1 MVVVRSHRN
10 EGGPVDPARRRWFV
24 GFPLVYD
31 SPDVSGNP
39 RAKRLSGK
47 SLSLRLLLL
56 SQFSSVRRLRYVIL
70 EGGIIVGTTQVLSRS
85 MTVRKSSSE
94 HWGEAEFRA
103 VFLEHYSKILAIL
116 IRLLGDRAR
125 AEEMANDA
133 FWRLYRQPALQ
144 ADGNVGGWLYRTATN
159 LGIDALRTSS
169 RRRQYEE
176 AAGEARDVVTNSS
189 PLESLLR
196 EEKCNRVRAV
206 LSLIKPAQAQLLI
219 LRSSGLSYRELA
231 DALNVKMTSIG
242 TLLNRAEEE
251 FRNRYLELHPNE
263 EEL

>member
-1 MVVVRSHRN
+1 
-10 EGGPVDPARRRWFV
+10 
-24 GFPLVYD
+24 
-31 SPDVSGNP
+31 
-39 RAKRLSGK
+39 
-47 SLSLRLLLL
+47 
-56 SQFSSVRRLRYVIL
+56 
-70 EGGIIVGTTQVLSRS
+70 

-103 VFLEHYSKILAIL
+103 VFLEHYSRILAIL
-116 IRLLGDRAR
+116 IRLLGDRSR

-159 LGIDALRTSS
+159 LGIDALRISS

-176 AAGEARDVVTNSS
+176 AAGEARDKVTNSS

-219 LRSSGLSYRELA
+219 LRSSGLSYKELA

-251 FRNRYLELHPNE
+251 FRNRYLALHPNE